1 MRIYLKYF
9 LVIFIL
15 VWTLGVFYM
24 LLSNDEANA
33 QSSGAGRGGRVVQEG
48 NLNEDVGFAVD
59 SSAKSIET
67 YKREFRELK
76 AQYDEEIKKARHE
89 ISSLRK
95 LNDQNQQV
103 IGKLR

>member
-24 LLSNDEANA
+24 LVSNDEANA
-33 QSSGAGRGGRVVQEG
+33 RSRSGAAQQGRVVQEG
-48 NLNEDVGFAVD
+48 NLDEDIGFVD

-89 ISSLRK
+89 ISSLKK
-95 LNDQNQQV
+95 LNEQNQQE